1 MKIMERTNNMGTL
14 NYKGYIGSVN
24 YSVEDD
30 CLYGRVMGLPKNIT
44 IIYEGESIKDLRT
57 DFENAIDNYLNSC
70 EEKGIA
76 PQKTYSGH
84 LNVSIPIDLHI
95 KIAML
100 AMQNVESIN
109 SFVRNSLEDS
119 VKVQMQ

>member
-1 MKIMERTNNMGTL
+1 MKEALSYVKDNKLIEKYNNENNGRTNNMGTL

-70 EEKGIA
+70 EEKVDI
-76 PQKTYSGH
+76 
-84 LNVSIPIDLHI
+84 
-95 KIAML
+95 
-100 AMQNVESIN
+100 
-109 SFVRNSLEDS
+109 
-119 VKVQMQ
+119 

>member
-1 MKIMERTNNMGTL
+1 MGTL

-30 CLYGRVMGLPKNIT
+30 CLYGKVMGLTKNIT

-57 DFENAIDNYLNSC
+57 DFENAIDNYLNNC

-76 PQKTYSGH
+76 PQKTYSGR

-100 AMQNVESIN
+100 AMQNGESIN